1 MSKFDTGCMYFIQR
15 LTSLAITQ
23 FWQPTPTM
31 QLSIFLLAQQ
41 LSAIS
46 ALRVLENGLGLPVY
60 GAEETIVDYALL
72 AADQKANL
80 PSQVQSF
87 SFNVYKS

>member
-1 MSKFDTGCMYFIQR
+1 
-15 LTSLAITQ
+15 
-23 FWQPTPTM
+23 M

-60 GAEETIVDYALL
+60 GTEETIVDYALL

>member
-1 MSKFDTGCMYFIQR
+1 MSKFDNGCMYFIQS
-15 LTSLAITQ
+15 LTSLAISQ
-23 FWQPTPTM
+23 VWQPTPTM

-41 LSAIS
+41 LSALS

-60 GAEETIVDYALL
+60 GAEETILDYALL
-72 AADQKANL
+72 ADDPKAAL

-87 SFNVYKS
+87 CF

>member
-15 LTSLAITQ
+15 LTSLAISQ
-23 FWQPTPTM
+23 FWNTM

-41 LSAIS
+41 LSAIIS

-72 AADQKANL
+72 ADDPKATL

-87 SFNVYKS
+87 CF

>member
-15 LTSLAITQ
+15 LTSLAISQ
-23 FWQPTPTM
+23 VWQPTATM

-41 LSAIS
+41 PSAIS

-72 AADQKANL
+72 ADDPKATL

-87 SFNVYKS
+87 CF

>member
-1 MSKFDTGCMYFIQR
+1 MSKFYTGGMYFIQR
-15 LTSLAITQ
+15 LISLASSQ
-23 FWQPTPTM
+23 YWQPTPTM

-41 LSAIS
+41 LSAIIS

-72 AADQKANL
+72 ADDQKATL

-87 SFNVYKS
+87 CF

>member
-15 LTSLAITQ
+15 LTSLAISQ
-23 FWQPTPTM
+23 VWQPTPTM
-31 QLSIFLLAQQ
+31 HLSIFLLAQQ

-72 AADQKANL
+72 ADDPKATL

-87 SFNVYKS
+87 CF

>member
-15 LTSLAITQ
+15 LTSLAISQ
-23 FWQPTPTM
+23 VWQPTPTM

-41 LSAIS
+41 PSAIS

-72 AADQKANL
+72 ADDPKATL

-87 SFNVYKS
+87 CF